1 MSKKTWTTLII
12 VVLVIAA
19 AVAIYFATRP
29 PAEVEP
35 TPTPIV
41 ATPIVEITEA
51 PETVTDADVE
61 TPVTDAPVT
70 P

>member
-41 ATPIVEITEA
+41 EITEA